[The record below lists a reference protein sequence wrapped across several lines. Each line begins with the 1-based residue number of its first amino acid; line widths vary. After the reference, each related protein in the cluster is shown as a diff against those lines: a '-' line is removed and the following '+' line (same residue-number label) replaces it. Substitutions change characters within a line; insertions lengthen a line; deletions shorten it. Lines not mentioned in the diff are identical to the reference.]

1 MKNPLDIN
9 NDGDV
14 NSADARDAA
23 NRAGRTIA
31 DEVRATRDSVKGME
45 TREMRATAIVCIVAV
60 VLALA
65 LVWFFRA

>member
-23 NRAGRTIA
+23 SRAGRTIA

-45 TREMRATAIVCIVAV
+45 TREMRATAIVCIAAV
-60 VLALA
+60 VIALA

>member
-1 MKNPLDIN
+1 MNPLDRDK
-9 NDGDV
+9 DGDV
-14 NSADARDAA
+14 DKDDARII
-23 NRAGRTIA
+23 GRTIA
-31 DEVRATRDSVKGME
+31 DEIKATRDSVKGME